1 MCAVLINIR
10 CNEFSVVVTDAALV
24 DSTADRSL
32 NMHFSF
38 RWGIVFPQE
47 GFDTI
52 NAKILLSLLNGATK
66 AFAAAFLCTPFG
78 RAPPS
83 LAVSGIA
90 RFFMRRLRQDISS
103 GCPC

>member
-1 MCAVLINIR
+1 MCAVLIDIR
-10 CNEFSVVVTDAALV
+10 CNEFSVVVTDAAFV
-24 DSTADRSL
+24 DSSADRSF

-66 AFAAAFLCTPFG
+66 AFAAAVPLHPFWSGSALPVGIG
-78 RAPPS
+78 RCPIYFVFFPS
-83 LAVSGIA
+83 
-90 RFFMRRLRQDISS
+90 R
-103 GCPC
+103 